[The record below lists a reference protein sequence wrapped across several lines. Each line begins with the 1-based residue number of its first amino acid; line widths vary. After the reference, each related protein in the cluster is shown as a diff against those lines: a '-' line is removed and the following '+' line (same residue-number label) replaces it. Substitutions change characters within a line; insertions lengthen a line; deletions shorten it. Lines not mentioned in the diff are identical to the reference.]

1 MAQQDGLTDWDLVA
15 EAAQKPGPEEWAV
28 RRVQERRLGVVVGG
42 SLSEGLR
49 VRLDRQVMI
58 EDVAVGRYV
67 VIEGQNRRFF
77 GMITDV
83 ALDAANP
90 ALEKNPPD
98 LSDEFLRKVHQ
109 GTSIYGR
116 LDVTPLLVMVE
127 GEREPRPVKT
137 VPTHYSIVANAT
149 PEEVNRV
156 LGQADEKHL
165 HIGRPIEME
174 EAKVYL
180 NLARLVERSSGVFG
194 KSGTG
199 KSFLTRILLT
209 GVVKQNIA
217 VSLIFDMHN
226 DYGWEIRDKATGRL
240 VKGLKQLCGSR
251 VEIFTLDPESSLRR
265 NSPYNTAVTIGY
277 DEIQPEDLEM
287 LRETKNFSDLMIG
300 AAYTLARRLGRRWLY
315 RFLAANDALDDA
327 YEGDEEAAQIIESLR
342 ERGNIAT
349 GTLEGL
355 VRRLSDLTRYPFLK
369 KEVSESAVQKIFDYL
384 NRGISVVLE
393 FGRYGNSL
401 EAYLLVANFL
411 TRRLHERYV
420 QAVEKALGD
429 AAQEPPHLVIVVEE
443 AHKFLDPQIAR
454 QTIFGTI
461 ARELRKYNV
470 TLLVVDQ
477 RPSGIDPEVMSQI
490 GTRITCLLDDE
501 ADIRAVFTGISGA
514 GELRNVLARLDNREQ
529 ALILGYAVPMP
540 VVVQTRKYDETF
552 YEEMSLLEGE
562 ALQAKAA
569 RNRRILQPD
578 AESEGLD

>member
-1 MAQQDGLTDWDLVA
+1 MAQRDGLTDWHLAA
-15 EAAQKPGPEEWAV
+15 EAAGKPWPEELAV
-28 RRVQERRLGVVVGG
+28 ERLQARRLGVVVGG

-49 VRLDRQVMI
+49 VRLDRQSLI

-67 VIEGQNRRFF
+67 VVEGRSRRFF

-83 ALDAANP
+83 ALDVANP

-98 LSDEFLRKVHQ
+98 LSDPFLREIHE

-116 LDVTPLLVMVE
+116 LEVTPLLVLVE

-137 VPTHYSIVANAT
+137 VPAHYSVVANAT

-156 LGQADEKHL
+156 FGQADERHF
-165 HIGRPIEME
+165 HVGSPIEMPDV
-174 EAKVYL
+174 KVHL
-180 NLARLVERSSGVFG
+180 NLARLMERSSGVFG

-199 KSFLTRILLT
+199 KSFLTRILLA
-209 GVVKQNIA
+209 GAIKQQVA

-226 DYGWEIRDKATGRL
+226 DYGWEIRDKATGRR
-240 VKGLKQLCGSR
+240 VKGLRQLCGSR

-265 NSPYNTAVTIGY
+265 KSPYNAAITIGY
-277 DEIQPEDLEM
+277 HEVEPEDLEM
-287 LRETKNFSDLMIG
+287 LRETKNLSDLMIG
-300 AAYTLARRLGRRWLY
+300 AAYTLAKRLGRNWIARLLVASGMFGTSGY
-315 RFLAANDALDDA
+315 
-327 YEGDEEAAQIIESLR
+327 DEEAAQIIDELR
-342 ERGNIAT
+342 ERGNIAA

-355 VRRLSDLTRYPFLK
+355 VRRLADLARYPFLV
-369 KEVSESAVQKIFDYL
+369 EDVGESAVQKIFDYL
-384 NRGISVVLE
+384 RRGISVVLE

-401 EAYLLVANFL
+401 EAYLFVANFL
-411 TRRLHERYV
+411 TRRLHQRYV
-420 QAVEKALGD
+420 EAVESALGD

-443 AHKFLDPQIAR
+443 AHKFLAPQIAR

-470 TLLVVDQ
+470 TLLIVDQ

-490 GTRITCLLDDE
+490 GTRITCLLDNE
-501 ADIRAVFTGISGA
+501 EDIRAVFTGISGA
-514 GELRNVLARLDNREQ
+514 GELRQVLARLDNREQ

-552 YEEMSLLEGE
+552 YEEMGVLEGE

-569 RNRRILQPD
+569 QHSRLLHPD
-578 AESEGLD
+578 ADSEGLD